1 MGAQIPELAI
11 EKSMNRMLETA
22 GYARIH
28 QGKVRDTYRI
38 SDKFLLVVATDRLS
52 IFDFVL
58 PVLIP
63 DKGAVLTALTHYW
76 LSQVFVNYSHH
87 LVNSRENLGFNAVH
101 ELKHELPELDLKRCL
116 IVKDLS
122 DEMLDF
128 EMIFRHHIG
137 GSVYKK
143 YLETG
148 TAGGHKLPLGLPKWS
163 KLDEPIFTPST
174 KEDVGHD
181 INKDAEYFFSK
192 TGEAG
197 RKLVALLTEI
207 YTSAYKL
214 ASANGIRI
222 LDTKFEGT
230 LTTIADEILTPDSSR
245 FVDSSNWEI
254 AMKEEREPDFLDK
267 EPARIWGKSVETG
280 FDVTGI
286 NKLDPVNPE
295 HTAFVHGL
303 KVPENIITAISGGY
317 AEIFN
322 RLTDWPF
329 KQYQIRIMQIKH

>member
-1 MGAQIPELAI
+1 MGAKIPELAI

-22 GYARIH
+22 GYPRIH

-38 SDKFLLVVATDRLS
+38 SDKCLLVVATDRLS

-63 DKGAVLTALTHYW
+63 CKGAVLTGLAHYW
-76 LSQVFVNYSHH
+76 LTQVFADYPHH
-87 LVNSRENLGFNAVH
+87 LIDASLGFNTVQ
-101 ELKHELPELDLKRCL
+101 ELKNELPELDLKRCL
-116 IVKDLS
+116 VVKDLS
-122 DEMLDF
+122 NEILNF

-148 TAGGHKLPLGLPKWS
+148 TAGGHKLPPDLPKWS

-181 INKDAEYFFSK
+181 INVDAEYFFEK
-192 TGEAG
+192 TGPKGKAT
-197 RKLVALLTEI
+197 VAMLQEI
-207 YTSAYKL
+207 YKL
-214 ASANGIRI
+214 AYAVAALKGIRI

-245 FVDSSNWEI
+245 FVDNRNWKI
-254 AMKEEREPDFLDK
+254 AMEEGRDPDFLDK
-267 EPARIWGKSVETG
+267 EPVRIWGKSIKTD
-280 FDVTGI
+280 FNVTGI
-286 NKLDPVNPE
+286 NKLTPVNPE
-295 HTAFVHGL
+295 HTAFVHSL
-303 KVPENIITAISGGY
+303 EIPQDIITTTTNRYNNIFERITGY
-317 AEIFN
+317 EP
-322 RLTDWPF
+322 L
-329 KQYQIRIMQIKH
+329 

>member
-1 MGAQIPELAI
+1 MGAKIPELAV
-11 EKSMNRMLETA
+11 EKTMNRMLEAA
-22 GYARIH
+22 GYERIH

-38 SDKFLLVVATDRLS
+38 SDNFLLVVATDRLS

-63 DKGAVLTALTHYW
+63 GKGAVLTALTHYW
-76 LSQVFVNYSHH
+76 LTQVFACYPHH
-87 LVNSRENLGFNAVH
+87 LLNLEGFSVVN
-101 ELKHELPELDLKRCL
+101 ELKRALPELDLRHCL
-116 IVKDLS
+116 VVEDLS
-122 DEMLDF
+122 NEMLDF

-148 TAGGHKLPLGLPKWS
+148 TAGGHKLPPDLPKWS

-192 TGEAG
+192 TGKTG
-197 RKLVALLTEI
+197 KKLVAMLTEI
-207 YTSAYKL
+207 YKSAYKI
-214 ASANGIRI
+214 AGARGIKI

-230 LTTIADEILTPDSSR
+230 LATIADEILTPDSSR
-245 FVDSSNWEI
+245 FVDSSNWET
-254 AMKEEREPDFLDK
+254 AMREKRDPDFLDK
-267 EPARIWGKSVETG
+267 EPVRIWGKSVETDFG
-280 FDVTGI
+280 VTGI

-303 KVPENIITAISGGY
+303 KIPEDIITTTSGRY

-322 RLTDWPF
+322 RLTGWPLGR
-329 KQYQIRIMQIKH
+329 YQAEVMQIKH